1 MASATNRRSAV
12 QFCTRWELRK
22 AFQEAVYLKTW
33 KNIGKAPQRPYS
45 GDMMRR
51 VAPELHRRAALAAE
65 REESCPRGR
74 GDPAR
79 SRPRMIPLKSLPR
92 RTPRPSAALRRR
104 QLAVSPILLP
114 ATLNS
119 RRDQQ
124 KNLFPGRGR
133 PRCSRSVDP

>member
-1 MASATNRRSAV
+1 
-12 QFCTRWELRK
+12 
-22 AFQEAVYLKTW
+22 
-33 KNIGKAPQRPYS
+33 
-45 GDMMRR
+45 MMRR

-65 REESCPRGR
+65 LSGRATTKGPRTSCKKPPRILQSIGL
-74 GDPAR
+74 
-79 SRPRMIPLKSLPR
+79 IPLKSLPR
-92 RTPRPSAALRRR
+92 RTPRPSAARRRR
-104 QLAVSPILLP
+104 QLSVSPILLP